1 MNEQIKT
8 ITEQFAKQIIEICIE
23 EVKKTPTTSA
33 FTTFDLDI
41 VEHTIAKS
49 VSQLEKLLK

>member
-1 MNEQIKT
+1 MNEQIKN

-23 EVKKTPTTSA
+23 EVKKTPTDSA
-33 FTTFDLDI
+33 FTTFDLAV